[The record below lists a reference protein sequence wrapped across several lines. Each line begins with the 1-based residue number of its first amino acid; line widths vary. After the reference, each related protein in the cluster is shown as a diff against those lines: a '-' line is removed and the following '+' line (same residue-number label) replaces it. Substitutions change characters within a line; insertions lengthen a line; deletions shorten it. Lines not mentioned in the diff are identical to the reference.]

1 MSDTLYTN
9 VIVLNFA
16 TIQSKSK
23 QLNVSF
29 FANDMLTISKLG
41 FKKNNR
47 KYVGLLIIYRLKG
60 MI

>member
-16 TIQSKSK
+16 TIRSKSK

>member
-23 QLNVSF
+23 QLNVSL